1 MCMFIDK
8 VSITTPRTTSE
19 FEAQLDH
26 IHHDRHQLI
35 FTHNNMG
42 SISIDN
48 QEFEYK
54 PNHFYYAPK
63 GVKHICYNK
72 IGTNYSILF
81 FTISNTALEKELLK
95 LPYEMFPANLSFVK
109 ILISQMH
116 MYKYSDNPI
125 SEYYML
131 SCFSMLLTSLI
142 NKSFYMPIDDERAV
156 LLLDPVNYPLLN
168 NSFEKLLE
176 FIKSYFSVDIP
187 IERMIKVS
195 GYQRAQLFRLFKE
208 RLGTTPHNYLN
219 KLRIDASKD
228 LIADFNINITNI
240 AFMVGFKSTAV
251 FTRAFRYF
259 EGCSPSEYR
268 KHIKQQN

>member
-1 MCMFIDK
+1 MRCF
-8 VSITTPRTTSE
+8 
-19 FEAQLDH
+19 Q
-26 IHHDRHQLI
+26 
-35 FTHNNMG
+35 
-42 SISIDN
+42 
-48 QEFEYK
+48 
-54 PNHFYYAPK
+54 
-63 GVKHICYNK
+63 
-72 IGTNYSILF
+72 
-81 FTISNTALEKELLK
+81 
-95 LPYEMFPANLSFVK
+95 NLSFVK

-195 GYQRAQLFRLFKE
+195 GYQR
-208 RLGTTPHNYLN
+208 H
-219 KLRIDASKD
+219 SCS
-228 LIADFNINITNI
+228 
-240 AFMVGFKSTAV
+240 AF
-251 FTRAFRYF
+251 
-259 EGCSPSEYR
+259 
-268 KHIKQQN
+268 